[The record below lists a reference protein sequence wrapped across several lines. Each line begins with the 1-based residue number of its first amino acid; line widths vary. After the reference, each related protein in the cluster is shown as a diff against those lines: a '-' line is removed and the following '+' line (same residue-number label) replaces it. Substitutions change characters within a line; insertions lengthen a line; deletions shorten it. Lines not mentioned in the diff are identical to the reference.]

1 MFTRVVSGLVIALAS
16 VAFGT
21 LAATAEDVPAHGDA
35 HAAPADHAAD
45 AHAGKPSDAGG
56 HGGGDIDPL
65 GFKAD
70 LAIWTG
76 VVFLVLML
84 ILWKFAWGPLAAGLD
99 KREQGIADQIA
110 QAAKANQEAK
120 DLLARYEQQLADAK
134 DEVRGIVEAGR
145 NDAERI
151 GQEIVEKAKQ
161 EGAAE
166 QQRTLRQIDSAT
178 ATALKELAEKGAQL
192 AVELAGRIVRAE
204 LKPSDHAGLIDRT
217 LTDFAAKQRGANG
230 TNK

>member
-21 LAATAEDVPAHGDA
+21 LASAAEDVPAHGDA
-35 HAAPADHAAD
+35 HAAAPAEHATAE
-45 AHAGKPSDAGG
+45 HAGDDD
-56 HGGGDIDPL
+56 HGGGDINPL

-84 ILWKFAWGPLAAGLD
+84 VLWKFAWGPLAAGLD

-110 QAAKANQEAK
+110 QAEKANQEARE
-120 DLLARYEQQLADAK
+120 LLAQYEQQLADAK

-178 ATALKELAEKGAQL
+178 ATALKELAEKGARL

-217 LTDFAAKQRGANG
+217 LSDFAAEKPGANG

>member
-16 VAFGT
+16 VAFGI
-21 LAATAEDVPAHGDA
+21 AAPAAEDVPAHGDA
-35 HAAPADHAAD
+35 HAAPAEHAAD
-45 AHAGKPSDAGG
+45 AHAGEPSDAGG
-56 HGGGDIDPL
+56 HGGGIDPL

-84 ILWKFAWGPLAAGLD
+84 ILWRFAWGPLAAGLD
-99 KREQGIADQIA
+99 KREQGIADQID

-120 DLLARYEQQLADAK
+120 DLLAQYEQQLADAK

-161 EGAAE
+161 EAAAE

-178 ATALKELAEKGAQL
+178 AGALKELAEKGAQL
-192 AVELAGRIVRAE
+192 AVELAGKIVRAE
-204 LKPSDHAGLIDRT
+204 LKPDDHAGLIDRT
-217 LTDFAAKQRGANG
+217 LSDFAAKQPGANG